1 MTRSKTEDLMAQSR
15 CLFLFTVLPLT
26 LGWHPTTVTEN
37 LLNLLCPRALVSSL
51 VSTATTLFLLASVSA
66 FLYATFYYAY
76 MPVEMVD
83 MPVHLQ
89 FQPCEGQTADR

>member
-1 MTRSKTEDLMAQSR
+1 MKVSFYR
-15 CLFLFTVLPLT
+15 LFTDSLIASNCCNENSPT
-26 LGWHPTTVTEN
+26 LV
-37 LLNLLCPRALVSSL
+37 CPRALVSSV

-83 MPVHLQ
+83 MPVYLQ
-89 FQPCEGQTADR
+89 FQPCEGQTPNR